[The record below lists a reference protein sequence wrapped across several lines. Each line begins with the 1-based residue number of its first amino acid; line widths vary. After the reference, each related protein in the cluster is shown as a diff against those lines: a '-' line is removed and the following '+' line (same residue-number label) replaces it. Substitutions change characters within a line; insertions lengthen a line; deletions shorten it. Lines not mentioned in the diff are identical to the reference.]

1 MQPTNAVL
9 ASLSPGDTA
18 ALRPHLRTVH
28 LESKTMLF
36 EVGDTVNSVYF
47 PLSAVISLI
56 LGLSTGCW
64 RVFGA

>member
-1 MQPTNAVL
+1 MQPTNAIL
-9 ASLSPGDTA
+9 ASLSAGDSA

-47 PLSAVISLI
+47 PLHGGQRWS
-56 LGLSTGCW
+56 CW